1 MPLHAR
7 RSIFSPVFSTSHSKH
22 LPQLNLLWQDMVPVL
37 LNLTLSV
44 FPIDTIFT
52 PPELL
57 LIGGVWPSMDEL
69 VARGKRV
76 MFVSGADYGLAMN
89 TVIFTK

>member
-1 MPLHAR
+1 
-7 RSIFSPVFSTSHSKH
+7 
-22 LPQLNLLWQDMVPVL
+22 MVPAL

-44 FPIDTIFT
+44 FPLETIFT
-52 PPELL
+52 PPELG
-57 LIGGVWPSMDEL
+57 LIGGVWPSIDNL

-76 MFVSGADYGLAMN
+76 MFVSGADYGPAMN

>member
-1 MPLHAR
+1 MYAFMPLWVVGTDLHA
-7 RSIFSPVFSTSHSKH
+7 SCIACCA
-22 LPQLNLLWQDMVPVL
+22 LQDMVPAL

-44 FPIDTIFT
+44 FPVETIFT
-52 PPELL
+52 PPELG
-57 LIGGVWPSMDEL
+57 LIGGVWPSIDDL

-76 MFVSGADYGLAMN
+76 MFVSGADYGPAMN

>member
-1 MPLHAR
+1 MLM
-7 RSIFSPVFSTSHSKH
+7 
-22 LPQLNLLWQDMVPVL
+22 QDMVPAL

-44 FPIDTIFT
+44 FPLASIFT
-52 PPELL
+52 PPELAL
-57 LIGGVWPSMDEL
+57 LGGTWPSMNEL

-89 TVIFTK
+89 TVIFSK